1 MDYRILINEFE
12 RPKAKIDFIKLALP
26 PSIKSEIEG
35 HHFLKMITNPDSIK
49 APKKWRGPQDN
60 HFTIHDPFL
69 RDLQFLIDEHPNT
82 EILSLEIAVDFSLKD
97 GSNDPVRLAALH
109 SWLKI
114 NLFPQRHKGMRTG
127 YRKYYEEKGNTR
139 KRDTLKTSSGDSTIY
154 WMHSGSHEQ
163 VRLYIKTLD
172 NKKPIELHSVRL
184 EVTLSRGG
192 CQRAKLFWMGTL
204 PRFISGMRRYLSPF
218 LNVAKGIKPQ
228 VKRVRS
234 KKPIKALKA
243 ASAAAKEQSRVER
256 HWKSCG
262 AAWAAKHRYKII
274 PDAETNRL
282 IGRAIGELRE
292 SLGRLKLTGK
302 VRDDPDFE
310 PLKRRMDTEH

>member
-1 MDYRILINEFE
+1 
-12 RPKAKIDFIKLALP
+12 
-26 PSIKSEIEG
+26 
-35 HHFLKMITNPDSIK
+35 MITNPDSIK
-49 APKKWRGPQDN
+49 APKKWRGPQDD

-69 RDLQFLIDEHPNT
+69 RDLQFLIDKHPNT
-82 EILSLEIAVDFSLKD
+82 EILSLEIAVDFTLKD

-109 SWLKI
+109 RWLKI
-114 NLFPQRHKGMRTG
+114 NLFPQRHKGMRAG
-127 YRKYYEEKGNTR
+127 YRKYYEEKSNTR
-139 KRDTLKTSSGDSTIY
+139 KLDTLKTSSSDKTIY
-154 WMHSGSHEQ
+154 WADSGGCEQ
-163 VRLYIKTLD
+163 VRLYIKTID
-172 NKKPIELHSVRL
+172 NKKPKELHSVRL
-184 EVTLSRGG
+184 EVTLLRGG

-204 PRFISGMRRYLSPF
+204 PRFIGNMRRYLSPF

-243 ASAAAKEQSRVER
+243 ASAAAKEQSRIDR

-282 IGRAIGELRE
+282 IGRAIGGVAGEF
-292 SLGRLKLTGK
+292 GK
-302 VRDDPDFE
+302 AKIDR
-310 PLKRRMDTEH
+310 KSAG